1 MHFLFEKSDALNTPI
16 ECFVFN
22 ANNESFPVR
31 PHWHYFYE
39 IIYMLEGTAQI
50 NCNESSYF
58 LSEGDMIILPS
69 KSVHSIFAAEK
80 GALEYAVLKFDINKF
95 NASSAYAPKIRSIF
109 SQAESVGMN
118 IYFPQETAEKMGCGE
133 YFSNCL
139 GEIEGRR
146 YGYDLMLKTEIYGLL
161 MSIVREW
168 LSCGLVIDSS
178 LLASEKVFDVDTI
191 TEYID
196 QSMNENPRVS
206 EIAAKCGMSY
216 SCFAKK
222 FREVYGM
229 SCKEYIE
236 RMRIFKAEEF
246 LLFTDHDLNFISQET
261 GFSDC
266 SHMIKSFKQL
276 RGITPKQFRM
286 SGRKTVDK
294 QY

>member
-1 MHFLFEKSDALNTPI
+1 MHFLFEKSDSLNTPI
-16 ECFVFN
+16 ECFIFD
-22 ANNESFPVR
+22 AASESFPIR

-39 IIYMLEGTAQI
+39 IIYMLEGTAEM
-50 NCNESSYF
+50 NCNENSYF
-58 LSEGDMIILPS
+58 LGEGDMVIFPS

-80 GALEYAVLKFDINKF
+80 GALKYAVLKFDINKF

-109 SQAESVGMN
+109 SHAESAGMD
-118 IYFPQETAEKMGCGE
+118 IYFPQEIAEKMGCGD
-133 YFSNCL
+133 YFKKCL
-139 GEIEGRR
+139 SEVEGHC
-146 YGYDLMLKTEIYGLL
+146 YGYDLILKTEIYGLL
-161 MSIVREW
+161 MSIVRQW
-168 LSCGLVIDSS
+168 LSVGLIIDSR
-178 LLASEKVFDVDTI
+178 AFTSEKMFDVDTI

-196 QSMNENPRVS
+196 ESMNENPKVS
-206 EIAAKCGMSY
+206 EIAEKCGMSY

-276 RGITPKQFRM
+276 RGITPKQFRLNK
-286 SGRKTVDK
+286 RKK
-294 QY
+294 SSAL

>member
-1 MHFLFEKSDALNTPI
+1 MHYLFEKSDSLNTPV
-16 ECFVFN
+16 ECFIFD
-22 ANNESFPVR
+22 AINETFPVR

-39 IIYMLEGTAQI
+39 IIYMLEGTSQM
-50 NCNESSYF
+50 NCNGKTYF
-58 LSEGDMIILPS
+58 LSEGDMIVFPS

-80 GALEYAVLKFDINKF
+80 GTPKYAVLKFDINKF

-109 SQAESVGMN
+109 NHAENTGMD
-118 IYFPQETAEKMGCGE
+118 IFFSQETALKMGCGKYIE
-133 YFSNCL
+133 NCL
-139 GEIEGRR
+139 KEMKDRR
-146 YGYDLMLKTEIYGLL
+146 YGYDLILKSEIYGLL
-161 MSIVREW
+161 MSIIRQW
-168 LSCGLVIDSS
+168 LETGLVIDSRS
-178 LLASEKVFDVDTI
+178 FSPSNAFDIDTI

-196 QSMNENPRVS
+196 ESMNSNPKVT
-206 EIAAKCGMSY
+206 EIAEKCGMSY

-246 LLFTDHDLNFISQET
+246 LLFTDHDLNYISQET

-276 RGITPKQFRM
+276 RGITPKQFRIN
-286 SGRKTVDK
+286 GRKSK
-294 QY
+294 K